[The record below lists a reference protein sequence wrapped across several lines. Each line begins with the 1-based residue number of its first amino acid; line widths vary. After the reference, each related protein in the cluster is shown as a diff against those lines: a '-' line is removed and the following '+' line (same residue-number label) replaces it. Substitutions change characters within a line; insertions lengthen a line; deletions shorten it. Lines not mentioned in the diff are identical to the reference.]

1 MNWELRWESELAP
14 EEHRAI
20 AGLLRESLG
29 GVRAEDA
36 EHFHGRRSWAG
47 ARPEFRLVLR
57 DAYGVLAHIGVLRR
71 YLRIGERDQ
80 LVGDLGLFA
89 IRPDRQRT
97 GLGSALLTELH
108 GVLLGMDL
116 PFGFLGCRPE
126 LVPFYQASGW
136 HLLPSDV
143 RLRYVDNRDPWTIVT
158 LCEPAFIQ
166 PLRAS
171 MGTWPKGKL
180 IDRNGLEV

>member
-1 MNWELRWESELAP
+1 VNWETRWESDLSP

-20 AGLLRESLG
+20 ADLLRDSLG

-36 EHFHGRRSWAG
+36 EHFQGARSWAG

-57 DAYGVLAHIGVLRR
+57 DDCGVLAHIGVLRR
-71 YLRIGERDQ
+71 HLRIGERDQ

-97 GLGSALLTELH
+97 GLGSALLTELR
-108 GVLLGMDL
+108 GVLFRLDL

-126 LVPFYQASGW
+126 LVPFYERNDW

-143 RLRYVDNRDPWTIVT
+143 RVRYIDNRDPWTIVT
-158 LCEPAFIQ
+158 LQEPAFVQ
-166 PLRAS
+166 PLRSPLAA
-171 MGTWPKGKL
+171 WPKGDL